1 GDDAHASFLPQA
13 FGHAFAVAE
22 FGNIEPEKK
31 SAGRAHVTVS
41 VADDLVGQ
49 IELRRIEL
57 AVFHDVRLI
66 AVSRNGDVLE
76 RDWNLRRRDVAQ
88 FEESREEAPVAG
100 DETDA
105 QARQVRPFRQ
115 RVEYDDVGEI
125 GAR

>member
-1 GDDAHASFLPQA
+1 GDADIAFAGICAIGLLAREIAPGDDAHASFLPQA

-57 AVFHDVRLI
+57 AVFHHVRLI

-76 RDWNLRRRDVAQ
+76 RDWN
-88 FEESREEAPVAG
+88 
-100 DETDA
+100 
-105 QARQVRPFRQ
+105 
-115 RVEYDDVGEI
+115 
-125 GAR
+125 